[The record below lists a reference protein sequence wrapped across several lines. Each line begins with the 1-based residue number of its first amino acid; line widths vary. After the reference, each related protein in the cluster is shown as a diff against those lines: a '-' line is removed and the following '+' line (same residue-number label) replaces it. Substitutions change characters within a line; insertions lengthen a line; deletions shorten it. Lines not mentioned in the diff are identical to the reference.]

1 VLVRSSSAHDLPPAS
16 AAECWSI
23 AIDEIDETGIR
34 ELSALLDDAERS
46 RAARFRRAEDR
57 RRHVIAR
64 CAVRVV
70 LAAALGRRAGE
81 LRFVTGDAGKPA
93 LVDGALEFNL
103 SHSGAFVVIAVSE
116 SVPIGIDV
124 EEIRPMPDRDA
135 VARHY
140 FHPGEVADLRSLTE
154 PEATFAFFRCWTRKE
169 AVSKAL
175 GLGLGLALDDYCVS
189 CLPWEAARL
198 REMAG
203 DAAPDRW
210 SIRDLTLG
218 KGYAAAVAAPVASLE
233 LIHRSLDHRALLA
246 GMMARDIPMYAAE
259 AAALRGSN

>member
-1 VLVRSSSAHDLPPAS
+1 MLVRSSSAQESSPAP

-23 AIDEIDETGIR
+23 AVDGIDETGVR
-34 ELSALLDDAERS
+34 DLSGLLDDAERS
-46 RAARFRRAEDR
+46 RAARFHRAEDR
-57 RRHVIAR
+57 RRHVVAR
-64 CAVRVV
+64 CAARVI
-70 LAAALGRRAGE
+70 LAAALRRRPSE
-81 LRFVTGDAGKPA
+81 IRFVTGDAGKPA

-116 SVPIGIDV
+116 FGPIGIDV

-135 VARHY
+135 IAQRY

-154 PEATFAFFRCWTRKE
+154 PEATLAFFRCWTRKE

-189 CLPWEAARL
+189 CLPWEGARL

-203 DAAPDRW
+203 DAAPGRW

-218 KGYAAAVAAPVASLE
+218 MGYAAAVAAPVASLE
-233 LIHRSLDHRALLA
+233 LIHRRLDHRALLG
-246 GMMARDIPMYAAE
+246 GMAAKDFPMHLE
-259 AAALRGSN
+259 F